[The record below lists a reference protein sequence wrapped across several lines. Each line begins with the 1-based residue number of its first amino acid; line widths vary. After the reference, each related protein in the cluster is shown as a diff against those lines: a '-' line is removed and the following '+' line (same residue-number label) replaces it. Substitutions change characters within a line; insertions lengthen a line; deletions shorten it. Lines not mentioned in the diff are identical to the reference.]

1 MLKCLTN
8 CFKKKCSRQ
17 YTVFF
22 LTFIVEVRKNGVL
35 RFLMFIMSY
44 FFNRVIPGVVFCILL
59 AACGNDGTTKAGNT
73 AQKAEKDGGKS
84 AANNINGEIT
94 KADFQEM
101 ISSNKHVLVDFYA
114 DWCGPCKQMD
124 PAIANITRQYE
135 GRVVVFR
142 INVDEAR
149 ELCDEMGVEA
159 IPYLVFYK
167 DGKIRNELEGYQ
179 REEVL
184 KQNIETIFQ

>member
-1 MLKCLTN
+1 MLPAIHCL
-8 CFKKKCSRQ
+8 
-17 YTVFF
+17 F

-73 AQKAEKDGGKS
+73 TQKAEKDGGKS